1 MLSTTSESVIVT
13 FGVLKIQNTVAH
25 MAASAQPISSVDA
38 GNACKRLQKELM
50 GLMMSKDEGI
60 SAFPDADNILSW
72 TATIDGA
79 DESISDCVFLIRV
92 ECLTAL
98 ACRVLWNRL

>member
-1 MLSTTSESVIVT
+1 MASST
-13 FGVLKIQNTVAH
+13 
-25 MAASAQPISSVDA
+25 SADT

-72 TATIDGA
+72 TATIDGKIYPYSFDLSHA
-79 DESISDCVFLIRV
+79 HASPENDV
-92 ECLTAL
+92 
-98 ACRVLWNRL
+98 

>member
-1 MLSTTSESVIVT
+1 MA
-13 FGVLKIQNTVAH
+13 TV
-25 MAASAQPISSVDA
+25 SAQPISSVDA

-79 DESISDCVFLIRV
+79 DQFQFMLTFRANLTVFMTAVQDPLEPSLKACLISCRWSFL
-92 ECLTAL
+92 ETTLAL
-98 ACRVLWNRL
+98 RQQ

>member
-1 MLSTTSESVIVT
+1 
-13 FGVLKIQNTVAH
+13 
-25 MAASAQPISSVDA
+25 MAAAAQPISSVDA

-79 DESISDCVFLIRV
+79 ESNCQLCVHTTRNF
-92 ECLTAL
+92 
-98 ACRVLWNRL
+98 

>member
-1 MLSTTSESVIVT
+1 MNRPGFRGPASVAQLQRCVVFLPGNVQT
-13 FGVLKIQNTVAH
+13 FKKHN
-25 MAASAQPISSVDA
+25 MAAAAQPISSADA

-79 DESISDCVFLIRV
+79 KFCYSLLNRICV
-92 ECLTAL
+92 
-98 ACRVLWNRL
+98 

>member
-1 MLSTTSESVIVT
+1 MAL
-13 FGVLKIQNTVAH
+13 
-25 MAASAQPISSVDA
+25 AASTSVDA

-72 TATIDGA
+72 TAMIQG
-79 DESISDCVFLIRV
+79 ILPCI
-92 ECLTAL
+92 
-98 ACRVLWNRL
+98 

>member
-1 MLSTTSESVIVT
+1 
-13 FGVLKIQNTVAH
+13 
-25 MAASAQPISSVDA
+25 MATAQPISSADA

-72 TATIDGA
+72 TATIDGTCQIA
-79 DESISDCVFLIRV
+79 SFAYTTAQFLMFALQAPLEPYLKGCLISCHWSFPATIP
-92 ECLTAL
+92 AL
-98 ACRVLWNRL
+98 RQQ